1 MRPVSIDRRRESFHV
16 GLSFCEGRAPT
27 DRGIQRNDDYEQD
40 EKNESSKSP
49 DEHSQQL
56 RFLSKRFR

>member
-16 GLSFCEGRAPT
+16 GLSICEGRAPT
-27 DRGIQRNDDYEQD
+27 DRGIQRNDDCEQD
-40 EKNESSKSP
+40 KNESSKCP